1 VIGTI
6 CKDFCAIGNLLKLK
20 EPNQIFIPGLPWV
33 WVNNDFKL
41 NDSECNLSVLK
52 ARGGEFFK
60 ADLSQFAE
68 KNSITFQFDVKP
80 ILNFIYHRETTFT
93 NYKDEIKISDYLM
106 NADYKNYILNYLAK
120 NNLYG
125 YYKIV
130 NRF

>member
-1 VIGTI
+1 MIDTL
-6 CKDFCAIGNLLKLK
+6 CKDFCVVNDVLKLK
-20 EPNQIFIPGLPWV
+20 EPEQIPIPGLSWV

-52 ARGGEFFK
+52 ARGGDFFK
-60 ADLSQFAE
+60 ADLSKFSE
-68 KNSITFQFDVKP
+68 SNSITFQFDVKP

-93 NYKDEIKISDYLM
+93 DYKAEIKIADYLI
-106 NADYKNYILNYLAK
+106 NIDYKNYILNYLAK

-130 NRF
+130 NGF